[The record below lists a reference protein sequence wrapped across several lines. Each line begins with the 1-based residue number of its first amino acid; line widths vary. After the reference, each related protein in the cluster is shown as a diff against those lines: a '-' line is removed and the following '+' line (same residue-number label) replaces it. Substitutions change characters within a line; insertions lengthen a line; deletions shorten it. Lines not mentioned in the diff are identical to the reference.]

1 MAGSKEFPTKK
12 IKRIPITLQQCTLHT
27 VHWKSMQEI
36 NKQLVYRG
44 NSCKEETYFKMMQA
58 AEAPN
63 DATLSNLDQND
74 IFKRYY

>member
-1 MAGSKEFPTKK
+1 
-12 IKRIPITLQQCTLHT
+12 
-27 VHWKSMQEI
+27 MQEI

-63 DATLSNLDQND
+63 DATLSKLDQND